1 MRKIALSSYNYS
13 LMNVKHQDSVVSE
26 QSVKEFETRVAYS
39 SPKTEEVSLST
50 KNVIL
55 QVQGSGF
62 VGDTEPED

>member
-1 MRKIALSSYNYS
+1 
-13 LMNVKHQDSVVSE
+13 MNVKHQDSVVSE

-62 VGDTEPED
+62 VGDTQPED